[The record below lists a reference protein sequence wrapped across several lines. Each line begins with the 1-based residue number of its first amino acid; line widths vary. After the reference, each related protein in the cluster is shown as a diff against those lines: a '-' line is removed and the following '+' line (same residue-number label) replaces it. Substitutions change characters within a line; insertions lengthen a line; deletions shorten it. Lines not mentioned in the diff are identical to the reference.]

1 MDEDTL
7 QIHKVG
13 PTSFLIITLEEVY
26 SVKYDDKG
34 WMFLEDV
41 DEIPS
46 YIQEML
52 EDRDETFAEADVSGY
67 PVEFS
72 VSYSGQNALF
82 DSAWREE
89 KIRPESPV
97 AKDIQNEVSEVI
109 LDVTVDE
116 QGQITITDLKVWP
129 DSTSVSVDI

>member
-1 MDEDTL
+1 MIKWNTIASEP
-7 QIHKVG
+7 K
-13 PTSFLIITLEEVY
+13 TSRNVPVNDPEVEERVI
-26 SVKYDDKG
+26 
-34 WMFLEDV
+34 L
-41 DEIPS
+41 
-46 YIQEML
+46 
-52 EDRDETFAEADVSGY
+52 EADVSGY